1 MTSKSKPSAHLRIYL
16 RISPSG
22 NSWKTGY
29 SDIIPL
35 KNHLVTEMSS
45 QGVCNNIH
53 PTAQLGSTPIGSE
66 DPARAL
72 LGHTGKSVYTNSTS
86 LKLPMAHQVNC
97 WKHKQQYR
105 RVKRS
110 LVHHDPS
117 VHSWVQEQGLGL
129 EPRLAWDSPTFKGK
143 ALGCS
148 LYIEQVLHRLSFTG
162 KPFISNITGKLSKFH
177 KDHSKNMQIFDTTTK
192 NQWSS
197 SISVAPTTHL
207 CFKALNLAYQVPW
220 EQEHFQVEPHAI
232 RQEITACVSHR
243 IYGMVYLPTWRV
255 DFLW

>member
-1 MTSKSKPSAHLRIYL
+1 
-16 RISPSG
+16 
-22 NSWKTGY
+22 
-29 SDIIPL
+29 
-35 KNHLVTEMSS
+35 MSS

-53 PTAQLGSTPIGSE
+53 PTAQLRSTPIGSE

-72 LGHTGKSVYTNSTS
+72 LGHTGNFGPMILKEKSVYTNSTS

-97 WKHKQQYR
+97 WKHKQQNR

-110 LVHHDPS
+110 LVHHDKSVKS
-117 VHSWVQEQGLGL
+117 VHSWVQEQSLGL

-148 LYIEQVLHRLSFTG
+148 LYIEQVLHRVSFTG

-243 IYGMVYLPTWRV
+243 MEWYIYLHEWLIFMVNV
-255 DFLW
+255 G